1 MRMRPLMFTLCLT
14 HDCTL
19 RCRYCYAGRKY
30 AHAMSRETAEQGIEL
45 GLEEAARTTGKLD
58 VSFFGGEP
66 LLEWELLQYCHETVA
81 DRAARRGIQV
91 RYGITTNGTLLTQD
105 KLEWMT
111 ERDYLIGLSLDGS
124 PAMHDTNR
132 CFADGRGSHA
142 AVWEALE
149 RMCRIPK
156 LRHKV
161 ICVVNPA
168 NHHHLREGV
177 RWLHAHYPGEIGLN
191 FDYWSEWTD
200 AQFDSLTEQLEG
212 MTADMLE
219 SYRAGKPMQV
229 EIIEGKIRSHLYE
242 DKGFCN
248 HCRIGEQEI
257 AISVD
262 GNIFPCSRMVGVGDE
277 QEISF
282 GDVRNGIDRARQH
295 YYIATRGNATPECR
309 ICALRRRCTNTCGCT
324 NYAGTGFINQ
334 VSSFLCNLQQTLIRL
349 ADELAETL
357 YLEKNSAFMEK
368 FYCGFTPRKD

>member
-1 MRMRPLMFTLCLT
+1 MRPLMFTLCLT

-30 AHAMSRETAEQGIEL
+30 AHAMSRETAELAIDL
-45 GLEEAARTTGKLD
+45 GLEEAARSSGKLD

-66 LLEWELLQYCHETVA
+66 LLEWELLQHCHKTIAE
-81 DRAARRGIQV
+81 RAAQRGIRV

-105 KLEWMT
+105 KLEWMA

-142 AVWEALE
+142 VVRDALE
-149 RMCRIPK
+149 RICRIPK

-168 NHHHLREGV
+168 NHHRLREGV

-242 DKGFCN
+242 EQGFCN

-262 GNIFPCSRMVGVGDE
+262 GNIFPCSRMVGVGD
-277 QEISF
+277 QPEICL
-282 GDVRNGIDRARQH
+282 GDVRSGIDRARQH
-295 YYIATRGNATPECR
+295 YYTATRGNATPECR

-334 VSSFLCNLQQTLIRL
+334 VSPFLCNVQQTLIRL

-357 YLEKNSAFMEK
+357 YLEKNPAFMEK
-368 FYCGFTPRKD
+368 FYCGFAHRKD